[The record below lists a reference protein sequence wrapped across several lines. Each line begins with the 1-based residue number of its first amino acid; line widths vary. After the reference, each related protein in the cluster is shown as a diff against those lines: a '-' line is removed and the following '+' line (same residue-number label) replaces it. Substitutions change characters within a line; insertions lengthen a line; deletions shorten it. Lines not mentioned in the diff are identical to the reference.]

1 MAIVQRKDRF
11 TSYKLTPEYFSDFL
25 LDFNVERVGKDLVR
39 NTNEEAIKSSIFNLL
54 MTNRG
59 DRLFDSTIG
68 SDIRSLLF
76 ENFSPST
83 EEVLIDLIKTT
94 ISNYEPRAKVDDV
107 FVVSQDDDN
116 ALIATIVFHIIN
128 KQEPITLEIVLNRI
142 R

>member
-1 MAIVQRKDRF
+1 MALVQRKDRL
-11 TSYKLTPEYFSDFL
+11 TSLKQTPEYFSDFL
-25 LDFNVERVGKDLVR
+25 MDFNVERVGKDLVR

-76 ENFSPST
+76 ENFSSST

-94 ISNYEPRAKVDDV
+94 ISNYEPRAKVDEV
-107 FVVSQDDDN
+107 YVTGQDEN
-116 ALIATIVFHIIN
+116 NSLTATIVFHIIN